1 MTETVRSVELLRPD
15 LALIRES
22 VEVAPVPPAWS
33 PEWSVPWDRFKEW
46 QERLGGWTGNH
57 LTPGINYALLH
68 GDNLHRSDD
77 PAEVAEMA
85 RLFSGSAPIPSR
97 KALCLAPQRL
107 ATPGRRR

>member
-1 MTETVRSVELLRPD
+1 MPFSTVTTCTG
-15 LALIRES
+15 AL
-22 VEVAPVPPAWS
+22 
-33 PEWSVPWDRFKEW
+33 
-46 QERLGGWTGNH
+46 
-57 LTPGINYALLH
+57 
-68 GDNLHRSDD
+68 SDD